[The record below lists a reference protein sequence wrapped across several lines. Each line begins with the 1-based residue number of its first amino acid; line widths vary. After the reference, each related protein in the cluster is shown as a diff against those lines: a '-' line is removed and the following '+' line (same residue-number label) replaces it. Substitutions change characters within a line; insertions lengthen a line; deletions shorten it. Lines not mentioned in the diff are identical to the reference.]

1 MVINFVLNWMFEDF
15 YVFFCVLV
23 GIIGIVSIDSNGD
36 RNVDYLFLD
45 MDFYIGKFEVCILNL
60 I

>member
-15 YVFFCVLV
+15 YVFFYVLV

-36 RNVDYLFLD
+36 RNVDYLLLD

>member
-15 YVFFCVLV
+15 YVFLCLV

-36 RNVDYLFLD
+36 RNVDYLLLD

>member
-1 MVINFVLNWMFEDF
+1 MFEYF

-36 RNVDYLFLD
+36 RNVDYLLLD